1 MKNLLR
7 RLLHNILSIV
17 TTFIMMASPVAAIIY
32 ISEPIDGSNDTIR
45 NASMGQKELF
55 LAKSD
60 WIEKKVKDWKPDLLD
75 DPIIMT
81 LSKARERNKNF
92 TNNSIKNALSWKSE

>member
-7 RLLHNILSIV
+7 RLLHNILSII
-17 TTFIMMASPVAAIIY
+17 TTFILMASPVAAIIY

-45 NASMGQKELF
+45 NVSMEQEEPF

-60 WIEKKVKDWKPDLLD
+60 WIEKKVKEWEPDLLD

-81 LSKARERNKNF
+81 LSKAREGNKNLKI
-92 TNNSIKNALSWKSE
+92 NPIKNALSWGSE

>member
-7 RLLHNILSIV
+7 CLLHNILSIV
-17 TTFIMMASPVAAIIY
+17 TTFILMASPVAAIIY
-32 ISEPIDGSNDTIR
+32 SSEPIDGSNDTIR
-45 NASMGQKELF
+45 DFSMGQEEPF

-60 WIEKKVKDWKPDLLD
+60 WIEKKVKDWEPDLLD

-81 LSKARERNKNF
+81 LSKAREGNKKV
-92 TNNSIKNALSWKSE
+92 TNNSMENALSWRSE

>member
-7 RLLHNILSIV
+7 RLLQNILSIV
-17 TTFIMMASPVAAIIY
+17 TTFILMASPVAAIVY
-32 ISEPIDGSNDTIR
+32 ISEPMEGSNDTIR
-45 NASMGQKELF
+45 NVSMDQEEPF

-60 WIEKKVKDWKPDLLD
+60 WIQKKVKDWEPDLLD

-81 LSKARERNKNF
+81 LSKTREGNKNF
-92 TNNSIKNALSWKSE
+92 TNISIRNALSWRSE